1 MSEYLSDQEQA
12 DRVIKLIKKHGY
24 NVFIAIMLGLTAY
37 FGFQYWQNK
46 QANDN
51 AMASNDFQGITEQ
64 KQKIQLLQLQ
74 EKPIPQA
81 EKTKLLSGVEE
92 LVKAY
97 PNSIYAQQ
105 ALMLEAQYF
114 VEANELAKAQT
125 ALEKAKAAF
134 TKDVGVTNV
143 INLRLAQVM
152 TANKQPKE
160 ALTLLNSVTDDA
172 FKASKLEIMGD
183 AYVALGNNK
192 EAKAA
197 YQSAWQTNLKENDA
211 NQILRLKM
219 EKLGMMPSNTLAET
233 ENDSQI
239 ADVIT
244 DANVADTAQS
254 STKQEAAT
262 QETAKQET
270 ASQEPVA
277 KDVLPKE
284 TKQKAT
290 QQETNQQETQQQKAE
305 DK

>member
-46 QANDN
+46 QANEN
-51 AMASNDFQGITEQ
+51 ATASNDFQGLTEQ

-81 EKTKLLSGVEE
+81 EKTKLLSGIDKLVE
-92 LVKAY
+92 AY
-97 PNSIYAQQ
+97 PKSIYAQQ

-143 INLRLAQVM
+143 LNLRLAQVM

-160 ALTLLNSVTDDA
+160 ALALLKTVTDEA

-183 AYVALGNNK
+183 AYVALGNTK
-192 EAKAA
+192 EAKTA
-197 YQSAWQTNLKENDA
+197 YQSAWQTALKENDA

-219 EKLGMMPSNTLAET
+219 EKLGMMPSDKLADT
-233 ENDSQI
+233 ENAATA
-239 ADVIT
+239 ADAGIDT
-244 DANVADTAQS
+244 DTAQS
-254 STKQEAAT
+254 SATEVAAPAPKEATQKEVAPKEETPQEA
-262 QETAKQET
+262 
-270 ASQEPVA
+270 EP
-277 KDVLPKE
+277 
-284 TKQKAT
+284 
-290 QQETNQQETQQQKAE
+290 QKAE
-305 DK
+305 EK